1 MLTSKPVSLN
11 KVRRLGERL
20 AKMIPGKASGS
31 NMNGK
36 NATNCGMVKAGWKRL
51 LSHLWPIREL
61 GFTSERNPGLEL
73 RWENGTLVLNSA
85 HANYSYGSLHEVMR
99 QAITYLHKDELNHL
113 LLLGLGGGSALKLAL
128 EKVGPSLKATAVDF
142 DPAILDIAK
151 SYFKIHEYSWVQLV
165 QADACT
171 CVESAADD
179 SFTAIIDDLFV
190 NLEKPDFV
198 LNPNYIGNL
207 HRILQPGGILIIN
220 LMAFQESDFEL
231 FSETY
236 CARFLIEH
244 VQRVHEHNR
253 LLFLR
258 KVV

>member
-1 MLTSKPVSLN
+1 D
-11 KVRRLGERL
+11 
-20 AKMIPGKASGS
+20 I
-31 NMNGK
+31 NGK
-36 NATNCGMVKAGWKRL
+36 NATNCGMGKVYWKRW
-51 LSHLWPIREL
+51 LSYIWPIREQ
-61 GFTSERNPGLEL
+61 GFSSKKNPDLEL
-73 RWENGTLVLNSA
+73 RWENGALVLNSA

-99 QAITYLHKDELNHL
+99 QAIAYLSKEELKNL
-113 LLLGLGGGSALKLAL
+113 LLLGLGGGSALQLA
-128 EKVGPSLKATAVDF
+128 KQKCGDFIKATAVDF
-142 DPAILDIAK
+142 DPTILDIAK

-171 CVESAADD
+171 WVESAADD